1 MRISRRS
8 PGSSAEYKAN
18 TRKTC
23 SRSAEVT
30 QRAGDGERLADFGNL
45 ESGGANVEQQSL
57 RPLVVNRRGE
67 VERNRTVFAR
77 QGGYEPQNEQF
88 AMVFRQSQQQA
99 GGVRSDILSIDVRHQ
114 SNQPFRSPGH
124 GRIQPQ
130 RCHRLS
136 RRQQAVPRGE
146 RQEIRRNVAVDV
158 GNGAQTESTSSLAAQ
173 PDLGLTKT
181 GVVSSMDFQH
191 GLHAAHVRSEIL
203 HGRPR
208 TSPERGANRSQPS

>member
-1 MRISRRS
+1 
-8 PGSSAEYKAN
+8 
-18 TRKTC
+18 
-23 SRSAEVT
+23 
-30 QRAGDGERLADFGNL
+30 
-45 ESGGANVEQQSL
+45 
-57 RPLVVNRRGE
+57 
-67 VERNRTVFAR
+67 
-77 QGGYEPQNEQF
+77 
-88 AMVFRQSQQQA
+88 MVFRQSQQQA

-191 GLHAAHVRSEIL
+191 GLHAAHVQSKSLMAALERLPSAAPTVLNHHDVIRG
-203 HGRPR
+203 GRMDLVEMLR
-208 TSPERGANRSQPS
+208 EELKDVGRGAFGLSGSWLRSLKEALPQAAKTCRASSAVARKRSSCRYWPIRGWLRTYPAPLCRCQ